1 MTNNALNHLR
11 KLALEDEQRKHPNVP
26 EYALPKPKYS
36 DKTSNGLTKCIID
49 FLKLSGWQAERIA
62 VTGRMIDDRH
72 SYTDVIGNTK
82 TIGSTRWIK
91 SSMQVGTADISAT
104 VKGRSVKI
112 EVKVGRDRQRPKQI
126 EYQKQVEAAGGIYL
140 LVKSFDQFYSWYVK
154 NVGRL

>member
-11 KLALEDEQRKHPNVP
+11 KLAMEHAKAIHPNVP

-49 FLKLSGWQAERIA
+49 FLKLSCWQAERIA
-62 VTGRMIDDRH
+62 VTGRMIDNRQT
-72 SYTDVIGNTK
+72 YTDVVGNTK
-82 TIGSTRWIK
+82 TIGRTRWIK

-104 VKGRSVKI
+104 IKGRSVKI

-126 EYQKQVEAAGGIYL
+126 EYQKQIEAAGGIYL
-140 LVKSFDQFYSWYVK
+140 LVKSFDQFYSWYVENLQK
-154 NVGRL
+154 I

>member
-1 MTNNALNHLR
+1 MDTKALQYLR
-11 KLALEDEQRKHPNVP
+11 RLATEHAKAKHPNVP

-36 DKTSNGLTKCIID
+36 DRTSNGLTKCIID

-62 VTGRMIDDRH
+62 VTGRMIDDRQT
-72 SYTDVIGNTK
+72 YTDVVGNTK
-82 TIGSTRWIK
+82 TIGRTRWIK

-104 VKGRSVKI
+104 IKGRSVKI
-112 EVKVGRDRQRPKQI
+112 EVKVGRDRQRPKQT
-126 EYQKQVEAAGGIYL
+126 EYQKQIEAAGGIYL